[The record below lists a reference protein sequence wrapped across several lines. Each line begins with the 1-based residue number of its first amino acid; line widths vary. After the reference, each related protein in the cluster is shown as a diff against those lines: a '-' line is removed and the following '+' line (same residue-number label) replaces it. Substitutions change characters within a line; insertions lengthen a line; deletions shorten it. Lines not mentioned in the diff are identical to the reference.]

1 MSGWTPSPP
10 DPGGTPADPRT
21 GYGYGNPPPEPD
33 DEYPVPR
40 RNRALTWI
48 GIITGIVVIAALVA
62 GTSIYILGRSKKW
75 TLTAPQTVAGM
86 SRGNTSLDQFSFSSV
101 VARFRSDVTS
111 LRNFGSLN
119 STVSALYTLNQ
130 DQAVGFIGFN
140 GTFNVRVA
148 LTTGSNLKVS
158 AAHPGPHGGT
168 AECGTTGTD
177 AVCQWSTGTTVGIV
191 LVIPTNPAAGEIS
204 TATANN
210 LMIKIRDSAERS
222 VHGS

>member
-1 MSGWTPSPP
+1 MEPEPGYAAQPGYGTQPGYSYPPP
-10 DPGGTPADPRT
+10 D
-21 GYGYGNPPPEPD
+21 PD
-33 DEYPVPR
+33 DEYPAPR

-48 GIITGIVVIAALVA
+48 GIFAGVVVIVVLIAGASL
-62 GTSIYILGRSKKW
+62 YILGRSKKW

-86 SRGNTSLDQFSFSSV
+86 SRDTASLDQFSFSSV
-101 VARFRSDVTS
+101 VARFRSDVTR
-111 LRNFGSLN
+111 LPNFGSLN
-119 STVSALYTLNQ
+119 STVSALYTLNP

-158 AAHPGPHGGT
+158 AAHPGPHDGT
-168 AECGTTGTD
+168 AECGSTGTD
-177 AVCQWSTGTTVGIV
+177 AICQWSTGTTVGIV

-204 TATANN
+204 TASANN
-210 LMIKIRDSAERS
+210 LMIKIRDSVEHS